1 MNKFIQ
7 DSFARGFN
15 SQLIIVNQKSPMHKK
30 RNRNSIEIKLRNFLP
45 FATMISPCAEMEK

>member
-15 SQLIIVNQKSPMHKK
+15 SLLIIVNQKSPMHKK